1 MGYGYGYDLKV
12 ANLSGIIVL
21 ILSFI
26 LTFLAGNL
34 MNNVVSKWLMQRIAA
49 VLLLPLLIWFLFNY
63 DDLMTFSYSDAINF
77 FDNKVNTTFL
87 SLIFILA
94 FFHMRI
100 GMGEI
105 FEDYIHNAAIKK
117 AASAFILLIS
127 IIIPLVAITAMI
139 ILSL

>member
-1 MGYGYGYDLKV
+1 
-12 ANLSGIIVL
+12 
-21 ILSFI
+21 
-26 LTFLAGNL
+26 
-34 MNNVVSKWLMQRIAA
+34 MNNIVSQWLMQRIAA

-63 DDLMTFSYSDAINF
+63 DDLMTLSYSDAINF
-77 FDNKVNTTFL
+77 FNNKVNTVFL

-117 AASAFILLIS
+117 AASVFILLIS
-127 IIIPLVAITAMI
+127 IIIPLVAVTAMI
-139 ILSL
+139 ILTL

>member
-1 MGYGYGYDLKV
+1 
-12 ANLSGIIVL
+12 
-21 ILSFI
+21 
-26 LTFLAGNL
+26 

-63 DDLMTFSYSDAINF
+63 DNL
-77 FDNKVNTTFL
+77 
-87 SLIFILA
+87 ILA

-117 AASAFILLIS
+117 AASAFILIIS
-127 IIIPLVAITAMI
+127 LIIPLVAITAMI